1 MPYTLFTITAG
12 LHNEC
17 KIHGCM
23 PTDWSKLI
31 SYQQVACKQVLQGAL
46 TLATT
51 SLEVEFH
58 LQFPRG
64 SPSTEL
70 SDLPNQRKAERPRM

>member
-1 MPYTLFTITAG
+1 MNVKYMY
-12 LHNEC
+12 EC
-17 KIHGCM
+17 LLIGQ
-23 PTDWSKLI
+23 I

-70 SDLPNQRKAERPRM
+70 SDLRNQRKAERPRM

>member
-1 MPYTLFTITAG
+1 MNVKYMY
-12 LHNEC
+12 EC
-17 KIHGCM
+17 PLIGQ
-23 PTDWSKLI
+23 I